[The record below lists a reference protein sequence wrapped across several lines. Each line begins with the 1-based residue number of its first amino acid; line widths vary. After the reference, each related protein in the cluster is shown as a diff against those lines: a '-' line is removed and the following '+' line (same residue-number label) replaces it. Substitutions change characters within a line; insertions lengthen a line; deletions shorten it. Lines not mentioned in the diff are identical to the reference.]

1 MMLVTSSIFFHVLL
15 FPSLCVSLSSTCIA
29 CWLTIVL
36 IPGLYFAFSLTL
48 IYTWFHQKSARSSWV
63 TLFVFYFWHLDLLKL
78 YVHLTSNSTIL
89 SYSLQFLR
97 KQHWRWRI
105 RGNNR
110 PAHERNRVSILLW
123 TERKLPA
130 FLPSVHH
137 SWDPYQVTFTVQ
149 HFPLTLCILS
159 SHLFQSLIIYFIRN
173 STLYY
178 NFNL

>member
-1 MMLVTSSIFFHVLL
+1 MILVTSSIFFHVLL
-15 FPSLCVSLSSTCIA
+15 FPSLCVSLSSSCIA

-48 IYTWFHQKSARSSWV
+48 TYTWFHQKSARSSWV

-110 PAHERNRVSILLW
+110 PAHERNRVSMLLR

-130 FLPSVHH
+130 FLPFCA
-137 SWDPYQVTFTVQ
+137 PQLR
-149 HFPLTLCILS
+149 PLS
-159 SHLFQSLIIYFIRN
+159 SNIYCTAFPTHSLHFKLTSISISNNIFYQKQYFV
-173 STLYY
+173 L
-178 NFNL
+178 